1 MKFILK
7 KMKNKKDRSAYFICS
22 LSYKY
27 PKKKEITVSG
37 KINGTISKNVIG
49 RNGFGYDPIF
59 IPVNEKVTFEKM
71 SKIKKKSKWITGI
84 LHFKN

>member
-1 MKFILK
+1 
-7 KMKNKKDRSAYFICS
+7 MKNKKDRSAYFICS

-37 KINGTISKNVIG
+37 KINGTISKNIIG

-59 IPVNEKVTFEKM
+59 IPVNEKVTFGKM
-71 SKIKKKSKWITGI
+71 SKIKKIEMDHRYLAFQKLKKKIKI
-84 LHFKN
+84 